1 MLQSVLL
8 AAQRIVVS
16 NLPEHSC
23 VRTSRRE
30 NGDAAHNRKN
40 GKQMQRIDGNRN
52 LAESS
57 LTAGCHKKCVSFWL
71 RHRICK
77 SNLSLYE
84 VDAVHS
90 LDGRLFCNWPFEPR
104 ALVRRPTQSSFRRY
118 GESTFFFDL

>member
-30 NGDAAHNRKN
+30 DGDAAHNRKN

-52 LAESS
+52 LAEGSFP
-57 LTAGCHKKCVSFWL
+57 AGRHKKCVSLWL

-77 SNLSLYE
+77 SNLLKFIRE

-90 LDGRLFCNWPFEPR
+90 LDSRLFCNWPFEPR
-104 ALVRRPTQSSFRRY
+104 ALV
-118 GESTFFFDL
+118 